1 MTLATI
7 DWIIIVAY
15 FAIALGVGLAFRKR
29 AGSSL
34 AEFFLSGRTLPW
46 WIAGTSMVATSFA
59 ADTPLAVT
67 GLVARHGI
75 AGNWFWW
82 SFALGGMVI
91 VFVYARLWR
100 RAGVMTDVELVELRY
115 GGKPAAFLRG
125 FRSIYIA
132 FLVNPIIV
140 GWVTAAM
147 LNVLKFTVFS
157 GTQTATGASDW
168 LIILALFAI
177 VGLYSTLSGLWGVV
191 ITDFLQFIV
200 AMAGFIVFAV
210 YCVRHVGGLDALRER
225 LATNYEGGEQILRF
239 LPDFSAA
246 DPWMPLNIFLI
257 TLFVQWWA
265 SWYPGS
271 EPGGGGSTVQRMAS
285 CRSERDALL
294 ATLWFQLAHYCLRPW
309 PWLLVALTALAV
321 YPNLRELE
329 DPGVGYPMLIR
340 DLAPAGL
347 RGIMLVTFFA
357 AFMSTISTQINWAA
371 SYLVGDFYRRF
382 LKPDADEKHLT
393 RVSRL
398 ATIGVIVVCT
408 GSSWLMR
415 GIAVDEA
422 WKFLAALGAGTGA
435 VFMLRWFWW
444 RVNAWSEISA
454 MIASL
459 IYFIIVSRYVE
470 SNEHRLAI
478 VAALT
483 IPTWLLV
490 TFLTKPEKD
499 GTLDGFYEKIW
510 PGGAGWK
517 PVAAR
522 NPGVDVDQ
530 HVVMSFVA
538 AFVATAV
545 VYLTIPGLGL
555 ILFGETSRGL
565 LALGGAGFCCVCV
578 HKLVHRIGWE
588 RWAQ

>member
-1 MTLATI
+1 
-7 DWIIIVAY
+7 
-15 FAIALGVGLAFRKR
+15 
-29 AGSSL
+29 
-34 AEFFLSGRTLPW
+34 
-46 WIAGTSMVATSFA
+46 
-59 ADTPLAVT
+59 
-67 GLVARHGI
+67 
-75 AGNWFWW
+75 
-82 SFALGGMVI
+82 
-91 VFVYARLWR
+91 
-100 RAGVMTDVELVELRY
+100 MTDVELVELRY

-132 FLVNPIIV
+132 LLVNSIIV

-157 GTQTATGASDW
+157 GTKAGSGASDW
-168 LIILALFAI
+168 LIILVLFAV

-191 ITDFLQFIV
+191 VTDFIQFIV
-200 AMAGFIVFAV
+200 AMVGSIVFAA
-210 YCVRHVGGLDALRER
+210 YCVRHVGGVDALRER
-225 LATNYEGGEQILRF
+225 LSTAYEGGEQILRF
-239 LPDFSAA
+239 FPDFTTA

-257 TLFVQWWA
+257 MLFVQWWA
-265 SWYPGS
+265 SWYPGA

-285 CRSERDALL
+285 CRSERDSLL

-321 YPNLRELE
+321 YPDLRSLP

-340 DLAPAGL
+340 DIAPPGL
-347 RGIMLVTFFA
+347 RGVMLVVFFA
-357 AFMSTISTQINWAA
+357 AFMSTLSTQINWAA

-382 LKPDADEKHLT
+382 IKPEADEGHLT

-398 ATIGVIVVCT
+398 ATLFVMVVCA
-408 GSSWLMR
+408 GAAWLMR

-444 RVNAWSEISA
+444 RINAWSEISA

-459 IYFIIVSRYVE
+459 VYFTVVSRYVE

-490 TFLTKPEKD
+490 TFLTPPEKD
-499 GTLDGFYEKIW
+499 TTLDAFYGQIR

-522 NPGVDVDQ
+522 KPDVDVDR
-530 HVVMSFVA
+530 HLLWSILA
-538 AFVATAV
+538 AFLATGV
-545 VYLTIPGLGL
+545 VYSSIPGVGL
-555 ILFGETSRGL
+555 VLFGHYGRGL
-565 LALGGAGFCCVCV
+565 LALAGALACAVATYQ
-578 HKLVHRIGWE
+578 LVHRIGWE
-588 RWAQ
+588 KMTR

>member
-1 MTLATI
+1 MPLATI
-7 DWIIIVAY
+7 DWVIIGCY
-15 FAIALGVGLAFRKR
+15 FVLASGVGLYYRKR

-34 AEFFLSGRTLPW
+34 SEYFLSGRSLPW
-46 WIAGTSMVATSFA
+46 WLAGTSMIATSFA

-82 SFALGGMVI
+82 SFALGGMII

-125 FRSIYIA
+125 FRAIYISL
-132 FLVNPIIV
+132 LVNSIIV

-147 LNVLKFTVFS
+147 VNVLKFTVFS
-157 GTQTATGASDW
+157 GTEAETGSSDW
-168 LIILALFAI
+168 LIILALFAV
-177 VGLYSTLSGLWGVV
+177 VGVYSTLSGLWGVV
-191 ITDFLQFIV
+191 VTDFVQFAV
-200 AMAGFIVFAV
+200 AMVGSVVFA
-210 YCVRHVGGLDALRER
+210 YFCVSHVGGLDALREK
-225 LATNYEGGEQILRF
+225 LTSGYEGGEQILSF
-239 LPDFSAA
+239 IPDFTAA
-246 DPWMPLNIFLI
+246 DPWMPLNVFLI
-257 TLFVQWWA
+257 MLFVQWWA

-309 PWLLVALTALAV
+309 PWLLVALSALAV
-321 YPNLRELE
+321 YPDLRTLE

-347 RGIMLVTFFA
+347 KGVMLVTFFA
-357 AFMSTISTQINWAA
+357 AYMSTISTHINWAA
-371 SYLVGDFYRRF
+371 SYLVGDVYRRF
-382 LKPDADEKHLT
+382 LRPNAEQVELT
-393 RVSRL
+393 KVSRI
-398 ATIGVIVVCT
+398 ATVFVLVV
-408 GSSWLMR
+408 GAGASWLMR

-444 RVNAWSEISA
+444 RINAWSELSA
-454 MIASL
+454 MVASL
-459 IYFIIVSRYVE
+459 FYFILVSQRVA

-483 IPTWLLV
+483 IPTWLVV
-490 TFLTKPEKD
+490 TFLTAPESRE
-499 GTLDGFYEKIW
+499 TLDRFYTKIR
-510 PGGAGWK
+510 PGGAGWA
-517 PVAAR
+517 PAAER
-522 NPGVDVDQ
+522 NPGVEVDRYLG
-530 HVVMSFVA
+530 SSIVA
-538 AFVATAV
+538 ALMATAV
-545 VYLTIPGLGL
+545 VYLTIPGLGYL
-555 ILFGETSRGL
+555 LFGRYLAGV
-565 LALGGAGFCCVCV
+565 LALTGAAVASGLTYV
-578 HKLVHRIGWE
+578 LARRIGWE
-588 RWAQ
+588 NVTQ

>member
-1 MTLATI
+1 MPLAPI
-7 DWIIIVAY
+7 DWFIIVAY
-15 FAIALGVGLAFRKR
+15 FVIALGVGLYYRKR
-29 AGSSL
+29 AGESL
-34 AEFFLSGRTLPW
+34 SEFFLSGRSLPW

-82 SFALGGMVI
+82 SFALGGMVT

-132 FLVNPIIV
+132 LLVNSIIV

-147 LNVLKFTVFS
+147 LKVLKFTVFS
-157 GTQTATGASDW
+157 GTEAGSGASDW
-168 LIILALFAI
+168 IIILVLFAI

-191 ITDFLQFIV
+191 VTDFIQFIV
-200 AMAGFIVFAV
+200 AMVGSIVFAA

-225 LATNYEGGEQILRF
+225 LTTGYEGGEQILRF
-239 LPDFSAA
+239 FPDFTAA
-246 DPWMPLNIFLI
+246 EPWMPLNIFLI
-257 TLFVQWWA
+257 MLFVQWWA
-265 SWYPGS
+265 SWYPGA

-285 CRSERDALL
+285 CRSERDSLL

-321 YPNLRELE
+321 YPDLRQLD

-340 DLAPAGL
+340 DIAPPGL
-347 RGIMLVTFFA
+347 RGVMLVVFFA
-357 AFMSTISTQINWAA
+357 AFMSTLSTQINWAA

-382 LKPDADEKHLT
+382 MKPEADERHLT

-398 ATIGVIVVCT
+398 ATLFVMVVCA
-408 GSSWLMR
+408 GAAWLMR

-444 RVNAWSEISA
+444 RINAWSEISA

-459 IYFIIVSRYVE
+459 IYFVIVSQHIE

-490 TFLTKPEKD
+490 TFLTRPEKEA
-499 GTLDGFYEKIW
+499 TLDAFYEQIR
-510 PGGAGWK
+510 PGGGGWK

-522 NPGVDVDQ
+522 KPGVDVDQ
-530 HVVMSFVA
+530 HLVWSIIA
-538 AFVATAV
+538 AFLATAV
-545 VYLTIPGLGL
+545 VYLTIPGVGMV
-555 ILFGETSRGL
+555 LFGQYGRGL
-565 LALGGAGFCCVCV
+565 LALVGALGCAVATYQ
-578 HKLVHRIGWE
+578 LVHRIGWE
-588 RWAQ
+588 KMTR